1 VLSRVQLIRE
11 EDAHQNLVTAHDT
24 ESESW
29 GRSTELDDACDSITD
44 QVKFSDTVE
53 GWQSAYFYIDANYGI
68 FSAQMISKC
77 HFCHLNALI
86 EQRSEVDQI

>member
-1 VLSRVQLIRE
+1 MLSRVQLIRE

-44 QVKFSDTVE
+44 QVKFSGTVE
-53 GWQSAYFYIDANYGI
+53 GW
-68 FSAQMISKC
+68 
-77 HFCHLNALI
+77 
-86 EQRSEVDQI
+86 